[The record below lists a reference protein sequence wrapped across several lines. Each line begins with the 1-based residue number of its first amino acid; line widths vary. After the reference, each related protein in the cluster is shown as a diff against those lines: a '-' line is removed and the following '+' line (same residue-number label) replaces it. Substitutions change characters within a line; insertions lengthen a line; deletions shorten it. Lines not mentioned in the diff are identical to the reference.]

1 MRSPTLAAVSA
12 LALLGT
18 SVSAHQDPD
27 RRSNVGR
34 ADVGRAAVAEM
45 FQSRCSS
52 CHQPPDPAFATDLAW
67 LGQVLDTA

>member
-1 MRSPTLAAVSA
+1 MRPTTLAGISA

-27 RRSNVGR
+27 RAS
-34 ADVGRAAVAEM
+34 DVGRAAVAEM
-45 FQSRCSS
+45 FQSRCSN